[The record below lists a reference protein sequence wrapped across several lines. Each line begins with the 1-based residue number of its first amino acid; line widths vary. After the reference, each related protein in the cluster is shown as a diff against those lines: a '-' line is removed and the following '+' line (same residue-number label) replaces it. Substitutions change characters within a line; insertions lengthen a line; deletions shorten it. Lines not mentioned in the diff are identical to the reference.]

1 MNDILHFTNE
11 GSPWYR
17 KTDLSLLIRD
27 AIQSLESML
36 SKSRI
41 HTELSLTTSLNVF
54 VDPDM
59 LRCAIKNLLVNA
71 IDEMPNGGDLVMTVW
86 QTEAGVEIEV
96 ADSGPGIDT
105 EAFERLF
112 NPAFSTK
119 GCRRGSGL
127 AIVQQIIE
135 LHQGKV
141 IVENCPE
148 GGAAFTLRVPT
159 QVDRAAA

>member
-1 MNDILHFTNE
+1 MNDLLPFTNE
-11 GSPWYR
+11 GSLWYR
-17 KTDLSLLIRD
+17 KTDLSLLICD
-27 AIQSLESML
+27 AVQSLESLL
-36 SKSRI
+36 SKNGI
-41 HTELSLTTSLNVF
+41 HTELSLTRSLNVF

-71 IDEMPNGGDLVMTVW
+71 IDEMPNGGDLVMTVY
-86 QTEAGVEIEV
+86 QTETSVEIEV
-96 ADSGPGIDT
+96 ADSGPGVDT
-105 EAFERLF
+105 ETFERIF
-112 NPAFSTK
+112 HPAFSTK
-119 GCRRGSGL
+119 GCQRGSGL

-141 IVENCPE
+141 IVKNCPE